1 MTIIYLS
8 TFISASQNVVFD
20 LSRSVDLHQISTK
33 QTHEKVISGR
43 MSGLIEL
50 GESVTWRAKHFGFF
64 QELTSKI
71 TAFEMPHSFTDEMVS
86 GAFKSFRHI
95 HKFEP
100 MDNGTNMIDIFSFV
114 SPLGIL
120 GKVANYLFL
129 KRYMKNLLITRNLI
143 IKEYAENAY
152 STVKDT

>member
-1 MTIIYLS
+1 MPSIYLT
-8 TFISASQNVVFD
+8 TFILAKPEIVFD
-20 LSRSVDLHQISTK
+20 LSRNIDLHQVSTK
-33 QTHEKVISGR
+33 HTHETVIAGR

-71 TAFEMPHSFTDEMVS
+71 TEFDQPNAFTDEMVS
-86 GAFKSFRHI
+86 GAFKSFQHI

-100 MDNGTNMIDIFSFV
+100 IDNGTKMIDIFCYV

-120 GKVANYLFL
+120 GKLADHLFL
-129 KRYMKNLLITRNLI
+129 KNYMEALLRNRNLI
-143 IKEYAENAY
+143 IKEYAEN
-152 STVKDT
+152 TGKLI